1 MAKTANRTTGRG
13 GPAACDALAIGPG
26 REPSLDSTMRP
37 FRGGQLRAGRPS
49 FLMVSSQATV
59 RLTVSLTAGS
69 RAGEGAASA
78 SIRTPSACYAEHP
91 RPGRR
96 RSRALGALVAFV
108 FGAFAWAAAATAV
121 TALIPTVEAAA
132 PTFLLIY
139 FPVILVSGIFGSISE
154 PHWLSAAQDRWR
166 AVNAPHLVALV
177 RAGLRAAP
185 VAVLEFDFEPGAAA
199 S

>member
-1 MAKTANRTTGRG
+1 
-13 GPAACDALAIGPG
+13 
-26 REPSLDSTMRP
+26 
-37 FRGGQLRAGRPS
+37 
-49 FLMVSSQATV
+49 
-59 RLTVSLTAGS
+59 
-69 RAGEGAASA
+69 
-78 SIRTPSACYAEHP
+78 
-91 RPGRR
+91 
-96 RSRALGALVAFV
+96 V
-108 FGAFAWAAAATAV
+108 FGAFAAAAAATAV